1 MVSMTDSAAGPSATT
16 YRLDRRY
23 VLTSVGVQLIG
34 AGLAAMLAFLLWDWI
49 GLLAVVLLLNAVRV
63 LVLPP
68 KVVRAD
74 AEGVRL
80 GGPVSARPVHVRWA
94 DVEDVSIG
102 RGQLVFSRTDGGTV
116 VFSLM
121 HLGARGNDFVRDVY
135 DRLNTANGYS
145 RFDPDA

>member
-1 MVSMTDSAAGPSATT
+1 MVSMTDSAAGPASTT

-34 AGLAAMLAFLLWDWI
+34 AGVAAMLAFLLWEWI
-49 GLLAVVLLLNAVRV
+49 GLLAAVLLLNAVRI

-68 KVVRAD
+68 TVVRAD

-135 DRLNTANGYS
+135 DRLNAANGYS